1 MGHWS
6 SGEDAGFSS
15 RRATVRVRHALLVIA
30 WPSGKAAGCNPVHA
44 GSIPA
49 AVSSYNG
56 RPGRRACLG
65 GVATFATVAQW
76 QSSGFQ
82 TRVVEGP
89 IPSCRA
95 GLPADLERRFGYAA
109 EWDRPHRAVNPDPES
124 VVGSIPTVPTDATG
138 RAGGGRF
145 REVAQLGARRH
156 RKPEVAG
163 SSPVFPTGGRV
174 ARLGRASVSY
184 SEGSGF
190 EPRPDL
196 SRAISSTEEH
206 ESYKLRTEV
215 RLLYCPPVGP

>member
-1 MGHWS
+1 
-6 SGEDAGFSS
+6 
-15 RRATVRVRHALLVIA
+15 VIA

-49 AVSSYNG
+49 AVSSSG
-56 RPGRRACLG
+56 RSLGRCACLRCTT
-65 GVATFATVAQW
+65 TFATVAQW

-95 GLPADLERRFGYAA
+95 GLPADRERRLGYAA
-109 EWDRPHRAVNPDPES
+109 EWDGPHRIVNPDSES
-124 VVGSIPTVPTDATG
+124 VRGSIPTVPTDATG
-138 RAGGGRF
+138 RIGGGEY
-145 REVAQLGARRH
+145 REVAQRGARRH

-174 ARLGRASVSY
+174 APLGRASVSY

-190 EPRPDL
+190 DPRPDL
-196 SRAISSTEEH
+196 SRAISSTGER
-206 ESYKLRTEV
+206 S
-215 RLLYCPPVGP
+215 PVKG